1 MPLSPTTP
9 ELSALD
15 LFVSVVNLGSMS
27 KAAEA
32 HHITQPSAST
42 RIRSLERQLGVTLLE
57 RSPTGSVPTVAG
69 SLVAGWAEGVLR
81 SANELN
87 AGVGA
92 LKARRAG
99 RLRVAASLTN
109 AEYLLPPLLEQF
121 LRNREQDSI
130 KLVVANSSAVL
141 ERLADRTADLGFIES
156 PDPVSPPEGP
166 AAERVVTEQLMA
178 EQTVAHDRLIT
189 VVGRTHPWARLST
202 VPLEALATTS
212 LIVREAG
219 SGTREA
225 FEAALAVHGFEPPP
239 SALELGSTS
248 AIRAAVVAGG
258 PPTVIS
264 HRAVSA
270 DLEAGSLFEVE
281 VPGLVIERRLRAVW
295 PTDVELPPLAQALLA
310 QIPNLSSPNLIAR

>member
-15 LFVSVVNLGSMS
+15 LFVSVVNLGSLS

-32 HHITQPSAST
+32 HRIAQPSAST
-42 RIRSLERQLGVTLLE
+42 RIKSLERQLGITLLD
-57 RSPTGSVPTVAG
+57 RSPTGSVPTTAG
-69 SLVAGWAEGVLR
+69 ALVAGWAEEVLR

-87 AGVGA
+87 AGVAA

-99 RLRVAASLTN
+99 RLRVAASFTI

-121 LRNREQDSI
+121 LRNRAEDSI
-130 KLVVANSSAVL
+130 KLEVANSAAVL
-141 ERLADRTADLGFIES
+141 ERLEARTADLGFIES
-156 PDPVSPPEGP
+156 PEPTPSMDEQ
-166 AAERVVTEQLMA
+166 VVA
-178 EQTVAHDRLIT
+178 YDRLIT
-189 VVGRTHPWARLST
+189 VVGRSHPWAKRNT

-212 LIVREAG
+212 LIVREVG

-225 FEAALAVHGFEPPP
+225 LEAALAELGYDPPA

-248 AIRAAVVAGG
+248 AIRAAVMAGG

-264 HRAVSA
+264 HRAARA
-270 DLEAGSLFEVE
+270 DLDAGSLFEVG

-295 PTDVELPPLAQALLA
+295 PKSSELPPLAEALLA
-310 QIPNLSSPNLIAR
+310 QIPDLAGGPPN